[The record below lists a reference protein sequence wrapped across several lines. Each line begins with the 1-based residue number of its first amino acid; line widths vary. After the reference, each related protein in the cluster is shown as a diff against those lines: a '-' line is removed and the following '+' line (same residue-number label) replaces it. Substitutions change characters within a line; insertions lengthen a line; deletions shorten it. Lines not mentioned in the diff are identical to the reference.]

1 MKISICMC
9 TYNGETFLSEQL
21 DSIIAQTI
29 RPNEIIIYDDAS
41 TDNTVEIIKKYQR
54 IHSDINW
61 LLRVNQKN
69 LGWRVNFKNCIS
81 EATVLLVF
89 LRIYIFYSA

>member
-54 IHSDINW
+54 
-61 LLRVNQKN
+61 
-69 LGWRVNFKNCIS
+69 
-81 EATVLLVF
+81 
-89 LRIYIFYSA
+89 Y